1 MKDKTDFVL
10 RAAAIIYR
18 DGMAAPAQEDL
29 PWSEEETDRLMGIA
43 IDLAAKAVR
52 DVEEEDQ

>member
-29 PWSEEETDRLMGIA
+29 PWSEQETDRLMGIA
-43 IDLAAKAVR
+43 IDLAVKAVR
-52 DVEEEDQ
+52 DVDDESQ

>member
-29 PWSEEETDRLMGIA
+29 PWNEEETDRLMGIA
-43 IDLAAKAVR
+43 LDVAAHAFCA
-52 DVEEEDQ
+52 VEEEAQ

>member
-18 DGMAAPAQEDL
+18 DSMAAPAQEDL
-29 PWSEEETDRLMGIA
+29 PWSEQETDRLMGIA
-43 IDLAAKAVR
+43 IDLAVKAVR
-52 DVEEEDQ
+52 DVEDESQ

>member
-1 MKDKTDFVL
+1 VKDKTDFVL

-43 IDLAAKAVR
+43 LDLSAKAVR
-52 DVEEEDQ
+52 DVEDENQ

>member
-1 MKDKTDFVL
+1 VKDKTDFVL

-29 PWSEEETDRLMGIA
+29 PWSEQETDRLMGIA
-43 IDLAAKAVR
+43 IDLAVKAVR
-52 DVEEEDQ
+52 DVDDESQ